1 MKDLGYITDEQ
12 YKTAY
17 DNVEK
22 GLQFSK
28 GTLPG
33 SSVKSYFIQAAIDE
47 VVNDLVNEKNYSV
60 EYAKN
65 RVYGGGYKIYTTQDS
80 AVQSVMEEEFKKDKY
95 IVKSKKS
102 KDEDTGEYKHSQA
115 AMVIIQQVK
124 LLLVWEV

>member
-65 RVYGGGYKIYTTQDS
+65 RYMVEDIKFIQHNQKTFKI
-80 AVQSVMEEEFKKDKY
+80 K
-95 IVKSKKS
+95 
-102 KDEDTGEYKHSQA
+102 
-115 AMVIIQQVK
+115 
-124 LLLVWEV
+124 